1 MTNEEESNIVDP
13 RIYEVSYLLAPTIP
27 EENVAGLYGDLK
39 ELIASLGGSVISDE
53 MPKLIELAYPM
64 LKVVQNVRNKF
75 SSAYFGWVKFSMEAE
90 KVLEL
95 KKKVD
100 LDPNIVRSLII
111 KTVKEN
117 TLASKRFVS
126 KEGGHSKR
134 PMFTKKENNPEEAAP
149 INKEEVDKEIDAM
162 ISV

>member
-1 MTNEEESNIVDP
+1 MV
-13 RIYEVSYLLAPTIP
+13 PTIP

-39 ELIASLGGSVISDE
+39 ELISSLGGSVISDE

-64 LKVVQNVRNKF
+64 LHVVQNVRNKF
-75 SSAYFGWVKFSMEAE
+75 SSAYFGWLKFNMEAE

-100 LDPNIVRSLII
+100 LNPNIIRSLII

-126 KEGGHSKR
+126 KEGGHRK
-134 PMFTKKENNPEEAAP
+134 PTFTKKENLEEVVP

-162 ISV
+162 ISA